1 MNKKIKVIDLIDKIY
16 HKNNIPKRIKYKYKI
31 WLYDNVEERYC
42 LEDSSFVSLAF
53 ETDRLT
59 DEVEILE
66 DNTEEIEEL
75 DKFDIQGLEVSGYS
89 MTQAEYLLEDG
100 IEENRQKINEL
111 VKAINEIR
119 KDKSND

>member
-1 MNKKIKVIDLIDKIY
+1 MNKKIKLIDLIDKIY

-42 LEDSSFVSLAF
+42 LEDSFVTLSF
-53 ETDRLT
+53 ETDRLN

-75 DKFDIQGLEVSGYS
+75 PDYNYS
-89 MTQAEYLLEDG
+89 IKG
-100 IEENRQKINEL
+100 NRDKINEL
-111 VKAINEIR
+111 VKAINSIR
-119 KDKSND
+119 KEKNND

>member
-1 MNKKIKVIDLIDKIY
+1 MNKKIIVIDLIDRIY
-16 HKNNIPKRIKYKYKI
+16 HKNNIPKKIKFNNKI

-66 DNTEEIEEL
+66 DNTEEIEEIGEFVDL
-75 DKFDIQGLEVSGYS
+75 IGMNENEEVLFK
-89 MTQAEYLLEDG
+89 MIRCCTH
-100 IEENRQKINEL
+100 KIDEII
-111 VKAINEIR
+111 KAVNSIR

>member
-1 MNKKIKVIDLIDKIY
+1 MNKKIKVIDLIDRIY

-66 DNTEEIEEL
+66 DNTEEIEEIPQYRIDNCTDYNYCYL
-75 DKFDIQGLEVSGYS
+75 
-89 MTQAEYLLEDG
+89 AEKYNKLA
-100 IEENRQKINEL
+100 
-111 VKAINEIR
+111 KAVNQIR
-119 KDKSND
+119 KDLNK

>member
-1 MNKKIKVIDLIDKIY
+1 MNKKIKVIDLIDRIY
-16 HKNNIPKRIKYKYKI
+16 QKNNIPKRIKYKYKI

-75 DKFDIQGLEVSGYS
+75 EVGD
-89 MTQAEYLLEDG
+89 ML
-100 IEENRQKINEL
+100 NNKKVRNKINEL
-111 VKAINEIR
+111 VRAYNKLR
-119 KDKSND
+119 KEKE

>member
-1 MNKKIKVIDLIDKIY
+1 MNKKIKVIDLIDKSY
-16 HKNNIPKRIKYKYKI
+16 HKNNIPKRIKYVYKI

-42 LEDSSFVSLAF
+42 LEGSFVTLSF

-75 DKFDIQGLEVSGYS
+75 DNWFVDERKECREFDIQAINLCFSKHR
-89 MTQAEYLLEDG
+89 D
-100 IEENRQKINEL
+100 KINEL
-111 VKAINEIR
+111 VKAVKKLQKESE
-119 KDKSND
+119 DKQ